1 MLTYLRYLLVPGR
14 AKLPEITVLS
24 KDSDSLVFRCATE
37 LSPGVHKVCTRTSRG
52 SVSFDMDIYYVEDRH
67 GLYEGRVIPNT
78 REPLVA
84 PWGDLRPQEKALFG
98 NLEEKFVMGARVS
111 TSRPV
116 LPGAIV
122 RVEIEEQRHRLA
134 QVLWCQKIGESR
146 YSVRLSYREPEEIK
160 KLIPEKNFL
169 RV

>member
-14 AKLPEITVLS
+14 AKLPEVAVLS
-24 KDSDSLVFRCATE
+24 QNADSLVFRCSQE
-37 LSPGVHKVCTRTSRG
+37 LSPGLQKVCTRTSRG
-52 SVSFDMDIYYVEDRH
+52 SVSFEMDIYYVEDRH

-78 REPLVA
+78 REPLLA

-98 NLEEKFVMGARVS
+98 NLEEKFVKGARVS

-122 RVEIEEQRHRLA
+122 RVEIEEEQHRLA
-134 QVLWCQKIGESR
+134 EVLWCQKIAESR
-146 YSVRLSYREPEEIK
+146 FSVRLSYQEPEEIK
-160 KLIPEKNFL
+160 KLAPEQNFL